1 MVSTPLP
8 LNLEGGR
15 GWVILENYQTGG
27 GVGKIKILG
36 GVTGSRGGGD
46 IFRVGCSFS
55 LITFFNNVRNESV
68 NFWLCS
74 VQIFIHYHNNIAL
87 KEQPLEV
94 FLENRCSEKYV
105 FWKVAR

>member
-36 GVTGSRGGGD
+36 GVTGSRGGGWY
-46 IFRVGCSFS
+46 FQGGLQLFPNY
-55 LITFFNNVRNESV
+55 FF
-68 NFWLCS
+68 
-74 VQIFIHYHNNIAL
+74 
-87 KEQPLEV
+87 
-94 FLENRCSEKYV
+94 
-105 FWKVAR
+105 